1 MTVQGYPVACSKAYT
16 LPPPRENSAELPE
29 EATGC
34 ALAWS
39 QQAIGSRLVLATSI
53 CIFSS
58 KSLPFSRLRFLIS
71 KMGTNDPQVLLSSRS
86 PWLDFLACEW
96 RGEGWAVCHTQFSLY
111 FSGGYSVPALK
122 SSAPTSETEVL
133 EIVCIFSKVGV
144 CPTPPVGVRR

>member
-16 LPPPRENSAELPE
+16 LPPPRENSAELLE

-39 QQAIGSRLVLATSI
+39 QQMIGSRLVLATSI

-96 RGEGWAVCHTQFSLY
+96 QGGRVGCVSHTIQ
-111 FSGGYSVPALK
+111 SVFFWWLFCP
-122 SSAPTSETEVL
+122 SSEVL
-133 EIVCIFSKVGV
+133 SSYF
-144 CPTPPVGVRR
+144 RD